1 MTYGTYALTFYS
13 NSLSPKSLVRRVIDT
28 VSPNFTMGFSNLP
41 GPIKNLYYENRAG
54 TDKYFAVQS
63 HTYIVVSGY
72 VGMGIICMSFCDSF
86 KLTLT
91 SDDGILSK
99 ADNKK
104 IIKYIE
110 EFIRSEKLR
119 MKDVV
124 I

>member
-1 MTYGTYALTFYS
+1 
-13 NSLSPKSLVRRVIDT
+13 
-28 VSPNFTMGFSNLP
+28 
-41 GPIKNLYYENRAG
+41 
-54 TDKYFAVQS
+54 
-63 HTYIVVSGY
+63 
-72 VGMGIICMSFCDSF
+72 MGIICMSFCDSF

-104 IIKYIE
+104 VIRYIE

-124 I
+124 IDEPKKTK